1 MSIKPI
7 ILCGGSGQ
15 RLWPESRKKLPK
27 QFIGLL
33 NDKTLFELTLSRIK
47 FLKNCIQPI
56 IVTNEE
62 YRFYVANSLKKCS
75 VDAICVNEPSS
86 KNTTAAIYLSAKF
99 SKPNDELLIMPSDHF
114 IKEETLF
121 SKIVTKSYKEKKC
134 DQFIVFGVEPKSPH
148 TGYGYIDVLT
158 NSNNN
163 QIFLKKVSDFKEKP
177 NSKKAEQ
184 FIKNGYLWNAGI
196 FMCKSETII
205 KSINKFAPNISKYCD
220 IAIQK
225 FRYSKDKKN
234 IYFNSKD
241 FEKIPSASIDYSV
254 IEKAKNV
261 FCAPLK
267 IDWSDLGD
275 WDTLSD
281 RSTKNNFNN
290 KIVQVDSKNN
300 YIKSSERVIAT
311 VGIKDTIIV
320 DTNDAILISK
330 KNKASKVKTVVNKL
344 IKNKIFEALENNFE
358 LRPWGKFENILET
371 SFYKIKK
378 LTISPKSSLSL
389 QFHKFRSEHWF
400 VLEGTAT
407 ITLNGNE
414 YKLKKGNSIDIPRK
428 AVHRI
433 SNKSNKELII
443 IEIQL
448 GTYFGEDDI
457 IRLDDPYER

>member
-27 QFIGLL
+27 QFISLL

-62 YRFYVANSLKKCS
+62 YRFYVTNSLKKYAVNAMC
-75 VDAICVNEPSS
+75 INEPSS
-86 KNTTAAIYLSAKF
+86 KNTTAAIYLSAKL
-99 SKPNDELLIMPSDHF
+99 SEPNDELLIMPSDHF
-114 IKEETLF
+114 IREEKLF
-121 SKIVTKSYKEKKC
+121 SKIVAKSYEEKMY
-134 DQFIVFGVEPKSPH
+134 DQLIVFGVEPKSPH
-148 TGYGYIDVLT
+148 TGYGYIDVSS

-163 QIFLKKVSDFKEKP
+163 QMFLKKVSNFKEKP
-177 NSKKAEQ
+177 NSKTAEH
-184 FIKNGYLWNAGI
+184 FIKKGYLWNAGI
-196 FMCKSETII
+196 FMCKSKTII
-205 KSINKFAPNISKYCD
+205 KSINTFAPNISKYCD
-220 IAIQK
+220 IAIEK
-225 FRYSKDKKN
+225 MRYSKDKKN
-234 IYFNSKD
+234 IYFKSKD
-241 FEKIPSASIDYSV
+241 FEQIPSASIDYSV

-267 IDWSDLGD
+267 VDWSDLGD
-275 WDTLSD
+275 WDTLSNQLI
-281 RSTKNNFNN
+281 KNNSNN
-290 KIVQVDSKNN
+290 KIIQIDSQNN
-300 YIKSSERVIAT
+300 FIKSSGRVIST

-320 DTNDAILISK
+320 DTNDALLISK
-330 KNKASKVKTVVNKL
+330 RNKTSKVKTVVEKL
-344 IKNKIFEALENNFE
+344 IENKIFEALENNFE

-378 LTISPKSSLSL
+378 LTISPKSSISL

-407 ITLNGNE
+407 ITLNKKE

-428 AVHRI
+428 AIHRI
-433 SNKSNKELII
+433 NNKSSKELII